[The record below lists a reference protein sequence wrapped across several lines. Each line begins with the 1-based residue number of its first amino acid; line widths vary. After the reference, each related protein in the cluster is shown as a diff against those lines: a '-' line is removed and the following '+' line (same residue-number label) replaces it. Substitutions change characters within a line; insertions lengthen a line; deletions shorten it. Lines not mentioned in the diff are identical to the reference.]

1 MCFGLSISFSKPLFT
16 RTAFLKCKNNKE
28 CLTFQLILLK
38 EDTVCC
44 IHLFYR
50 AFLKNPI
57 TQQLS
62 IHIWTS
68 QKQRKITC
76 IYIYIFLTKKMNMK
90 WYICFSFRHISL
102 QETFLFFCFYKS
114 RNILQL
120 YWSIYT
126 LDPGFCFFPAVV
138 VLVVECSEL
147 ASAGFIL
154 GAIYFLWLYINLH
167 K

>member
-1 MCFGLSISFSKPLFT
+1 MCFGLSISFSKLLFT

-62 IHIWTS
+62 LHIWTS
-68 QKQRKITC
+68 QKQRKITYIN
-76 IYIYIFLTKKMNMK
+76 IYFLTQKMNMK
-90 WYICFSFRHISL
+90 WYICFSFRRISL
-102 QETFLFFCFYKS
+102 QETFLVFVFTKVEIYCSYIEAY
-114 RNILQL
+114 ILWILDFAFSQL
-120 YWSIYT
+120 VI
-126 LDPGFCFFPAVV
+126 V

-154 GAIYFLWLYINLH
+154 GVIYFLWLCTNLH